1 MNNLTTIEIFGEQ
14 LSFSAGHFTIFS
26 PTERERLHGHNY
38 NISASIKAEVQEHG
52 VAFNYEIYKEKIVAL
67 CQEIN
72 IYFLLPGESTLL
84 KIEEKGKFYCVYFN
98 GEEIPLLKSDT
109 LILPIRNI
117 SLEEMS
123 RWFLERLLE
132 DKHSLKDYLIHE
144 ITLRVSS
151 GHGRSA
157 SAHWHHS

>member
-1 MNNLTTIEIFGEQ
+1 MNNLTTIKIFGEQ

-38 NISASIKAEVQEHG
+38 DVSATIVTEVLEHG
-52 VAFNYEIYKEKIVAL
+52 VAFNYEIYREKIKAL

-72 IYFLLPGESTLL
+72 IYFLLPGESQLL
-84 KIEEKGKFYCVYFN
+84 RIEEKEKLYHVYFN

-109 LILPIRNI
+109 IILPIKNI

-123 RWFLERLLE
+123 RWFLERLTE
-132 DKHSLKDYLIHE
+132 DKESISKYRIHAL
-144 ITLRVSS
+144 TVTVSS

-157 SAHWHHS
+157 SARML